1 MDEQIKKSAAELLA
15 ELEPRT
21 RKFVLSFR
29 KLGRKRLSAID
40 AGFSEKSAAVQ
51 ASRLL
56 RREDVKAAIHALAKE
71 DCENLCISKDSL
83 IVEAY
88 EILQKCKAEVPVK
101 RYNAETK
108 EWEEIGEYNFDSKGC
123 GKMLDVLL
131 RAIGADTKKVEVTP
145 GEGFEIKVS
154 VIE

>member
-1 MDEQIKKSAAELLA
+1 MNEEIKKSAAELLA
-15 ELEPRT
+15 DLKPRE
-21 RKFVLSFR
+21 RKFVLSYR
-29 KLGRKRLSAID
+29 KLGRKKLAALD
-40 AGFSEKSAAVQ
+40 AGFPEKSAAVQ

-56 RREDVKAAIHALAKE
+56 RREDIKAAIYALAKE
-71 DCENLCISKDSL
+71 DCENLCISKDRL

-88 EILQKCKAEVPVK
+88 EILHKCKAEVPVK
-101 RYNAETK
+101 RYNSETK

-131 RAIGADTKKVEVTP
+131 RAIGADTKKVEVTS
-145 GEGFEIKVS
+145 GDGFEIKVS